1 VPIAAERSKAAVP
14 EITNRNPSVMSLHP
28 SHVPARRGFTLV
40 ELLVVIAIIGLL
52 VAILLPALSSA
63 RSSAQAAGSGSN
75 LSSFGRGFMIFST
88 EDKNGRLC
96 TGAFDHVRD
105 GDSRKIGWVADL
117 MKIKVS
123 NPGKALD
130 PANPSEVNEKVADY
144 IGATNTSG
152 NNSVR
157 WNGKSDKVFYGG
169 DNGPADFAGAANTA
183 AKRFKLWE
191 DGLNTNYATTWH
203 FSRGDVVSS
212 GSTGATFSANG
223 NGVATDPGKCPLDGD
238 GPLSEKKAI
247 GGACSR
253 DRIALMGP
261 SRNGDSNDAAVT
273 ATMLNTFNTFFG
285 ADQQIVS
292 TGGFLVESF
301 TDGMNCKLPVAL
313 GGLTTGATGNTDG
326 EWIHE
331 FNDIVPIHNGR
342 KNEAGLIAGG
352 YAQVLFA
359 DGHVAKIQDEGGY
372 QASATA
378 EAEGDADGWIG
389 AFKANPTGSLIGGSY
404 TINKGAYDEIRETM
418 WCKQIGNA
426 GGGAGGGAFE

>member
-1 VPIAAERSKAAVP
+1 
-14 EITNRNPSVMSLHP
+14 MSLHR
-28 SHVPARRGFTLV
+28 SHTPARRGFTLV

-75 LSSFGRGFMIFST
+75 LSSFGRGFTIFAT
-88 EDKNGRLC
+88 EDKSGRLC
-96 TGAFDHVRD
+96 TGAFDHIRD

-117 MKIKVS
+117 IKIKVA
-123 NPGKALD
+123 NPGKSLD
-130 PANPSEVNEKVADY
+130 PANPSQVNEKVADY
-144 IGATNTSG
+144 IGATNTASG
-152 NNSVR
+152 NAVR
-157 WNGKSDKVFYGG
+157 WGGGTGKKSDVFYGG
-169 DNGPADFAGAANTA
+169 GAGPADFTGAGNTLPR
-183 AKRFKLWE
+183 RFKLWE
-191 DGLNTNYATTWH
+191 DGLNSNYATTWH

-212 GSTGATFSANG
+212 GTTGATFSSSG
-223 NGVATDPGKCPLDGD
+223 DGVTTDPGKCPLDGD
-238 GPLSEKKAI
+238 GPLSEKKII
-247 GGACSR
+247 GGASSR

-261 SRNGDSNDAAVT
+261 SRNGDSADASVT
-273 ATMLNTFNTFFG
+273 STMLTKFNEFFG
-285 ADQQIVS
+285 ADQKIVS

-313 GGLTTGATGNTDG
+313 GGSTTGATGNTDG

-372 QASATA
+372 SATA
-378 EAEGDADGWIG
+378 TAATEAGEADGWLG
-389 AFKANPTGSLIGGSY
+389 AYKANPTGSLIGGSY
-404 TINKGAYDEIRETM
+404 TINKGGFDEIRETM

>member
-1 VPIAAERSKAAVP
+1 
-14 EITNRNPSVMSLHP
+14 MSLHR
-28 SHVPARRGFTLV
+28 SQTSARRGFTLV

-75 LSSFGRGFMIFST
+75 LNSFGRGFMIFST
-88 EDKNGRLC
+88 EDKNGRLS
-96 TGAFDHVRD
+96 TGAFDHNRD

-117 MKIKVS
+117 LKIKVS

-130 PANPSEVNEKVADY
+130 PANPSQVNEKVADY
-144 IGATNTSG
+144 IGATGVSSG
-152 NNSVR
+152 NGQR
-157 WNGKSDKVFYGG
+157 WGGTGKTQSNVFFGG
-169 DNGPADFAGAANTA
+169 GNGPADYRDAGNTLPR
-183 AKRFKLWE
+183 RFKLWE
-191 DGLNTNYATTWH
+191 DGLNTNYCTTWH
-203 FSRGDVVSS
+203 FSRGDVISS
-212 GSTGATFSANG
+212 GTTGATFSTNAD
-223 NGVATDPGKCPLDGD
+223 GVATDPGKCPLDGD
-238 GPLSEKKAI
+238 GPLSEKKII
-247 GGACSR
+247 GGGCSR

-273 ATMLNTFNTFFG
+273 AAMLTKFNEFFG
-285 ADQQIVS
+285 ADQKLVS

-301 TDGMNCKLPVAL
+301 TDGMNCKLPVAI
-313 GGLTTGATGNTDG
+313 GGAATGSTGNTDG

-359 DGHVAKIQDEGGY
+359 DGHVAKVTDEGGY
-372 QASATA
+372 SASSTAATDA
-378 EAEGDADGWIG
+378 GEADGWLG
-389 AFKANPTGSLIGGSY
+389 AYKANPTGSLVGGSY
-404 TINKGAYDEIRETM
+404 AINKGGYDEIRETM
-418 WCKQIGNA
+418 WCKQLGNA

>member
-1 VPIAAERSKAAVP
+1 
-14 EITNRNPSVMSLHP
+14 MSLHR
-28 SHVPARRGFTLV
+28 SQTSARHGFTLV

-63 RSSAQAAGSGSN
+63 RNSAQAAGSGSN
-75 LSSFGRGFMIFST
+75 LNSFGRGFMIFST
-88 EDKNGRLC
+88 EDKNGRLS
-96 TGAFDHVRD
+96 TGAFDHNRD

-117 MKIKVS
+117 LKIKVS

-130 PANPSEVNEKVADY
+130 PANPSQVNEKVADY
-144 IGATNTSG
+144 IGATGTSSANG
-152 NNSVR
+152 QR
-157 WNGKSDKVFYGG
+157 WGGTGKTQSNVFFGG
-169 DNGPADFAGAANTA
+169 ANGPADYRDAGNTA
-183 AKRFKLWE
+183 PRRFKLWE
-191 DGLNTNYATTWH
+191 DGLNTNYCTTWH
-203 FSRGDVVSS
+203 FSRGDVISS
-212 GSTGATFSANG
+212 GTNGATFSNG
-223 NGVATDPGKCPLDGD
+223 ADGVTTDPGKCPLDGD
-238 GPLSEKKAI
+238 GPLSEKKII
-247 GGACSR
+247 GGAASR

-273 ATMLNTFNTFFG
+273 ATMLTKFNEFFG
-285 ADQQIVS
+285 ADQKLVS

-313 GGLTTGATGNTDG
+313 GGSVTGATGNSDG

-359 DGHVAKIQDEGGY
+359 DGHVAKITDEGGY
-372 QASATA
+372 SATDSA
-378 EAEGDADGWIG
+378 ATAAGEADGWLG
-389 AFKANPTGSLIGGSY
+389 AYKANPTGSLIGGSY
-404 TINKGAYDEIRETM
+404 TINKGGYDEIRETM
-418 WCKQIGNA
+418 WCRQIGNA